1 MATSDPYIGRR
12 EAIGIG
18 IEATPGTAVA
28 PQTWLRWLDQ
38 NLQNKANVVE
48 NESALGVV
56 DRVEDSA
63 VSYTWAEGSIGG
75 KITVD
80 SMGFLLLG
88 FFGSVSTGAAV
99 SGVYPHTFTMDQ
111 SSLPKTLTFARSSP
125 LASQRFAYG
134 VVDSL
139 EITAETDQYV
149 QVVAAVKARAGAS
162 SSETVALTTQEEF
175 LSKHVTLKVAAN
187 TAGLAAA
194 TKIDASRVQVVL
206 ERTSEVFNPLGSD
219 NAPVFD
225 RGVYE
230 ARGEFVV
237 RMTDTQYETDFLAGT
252 RKALSIDITSNAKGV
267 NFVGSKVRYRELES
281 NRDRDGIVTAT
292 VQFFF
297 EFDTAVNTA
306 LATILKSTLATYAS
320 V

>member
-1 MATSDPYIGRR
+1 MATSSPYIGRR
-12 EAIGIG
+12 EAVGVG
-18 IEATPGTAVA
+18 IESTPGTSVA

-38 NLQNKANVVE
+38 DFQNRANVVE
-48 NESALGVV
+48 NESAIGVV

-63 VSYTWAEGSIGG
+63 VSHTWAEGSIGG

-80 SMGFLLLG
+80 SIGFFLLG
-88 FFGSVSTGAAV
+88 FFGTVSTGAAV

-111 SSLPKTLTFARSSP
+111 SSLPKTLTIARSSP
-125 LASQRFAYG
+125 LASQRFAYA

-139 EITAETDQYV
+139 EFTAETDQYV
-149 QVVAAVKARAGAS
+149 QFSAAVKARSGVS
-162 SSETVALTTQEEF
+162 STETVALTTQEEF
-175 LSKHVTLKVAAN
+175 LAKHVTLKVAAN

-194 TKIDASRVQVVL
+194 TKIDASRVQVTL
-206 ERTSEVFNPLGSD
+206 ERSSEVFNPLGSD
-219 NAPVFD
+219 NLPVFD
-225 RGVYE
+225 RGAYE

-252 RKALSIDITSNAKGV
+252 RKAMSIDITSNAKGIT
-267 NFVGSKVRYRELES
+267 FTGSKVRYRELEVS
-281 NRDRDGIVTAT
+281 RDRDNVVTAT

-306 LATILKSTLATYAS
+306 LTTVLKSTLSGYAAA
-320 V
+320 

>member
-12 EAIGIG
+12 EAVGIG

-28 PQTWLRWLDQ
+28 PQTWLRWLEQ
-38 NLQNKANVVE
+38 SLQSRANVVE
-48 NESALGVV
+48 NESAIGVV

-63 VSYTWAEGSIGG
+63 VSYTWTEGTISG

-80 SMGFLLLG
+80 SLGFFFLG

-99 SGVYPHTFTMDQ
+99 SGVYPHTFTMNQ

-125 LASQRFAYG
+125 LVSQRFAYG

-149 QVVAAVKARAGAS
+149 QVSAEVKARSGATS
-162 SSETVALTTQEEF
+162 TETVALTTQEEF

-187 TAGLAAA
+187 TAGLAGA
-194 TKIDASRVQVVL
+194 TKIDASRVMVRLQ
-206 ERTSEVFNPLGSD
+206 RPSEPFNPLGSD
-219 NAPVFD
+219 NLPIFD

-230 ARGEFVV
+230 ARGEFVI
-237 RMTDTQYETDFLAGT
+237 RLTDTQYETDFLAGT
-252 RKALSIDITSNAKGV
+252 RKALSVDITSNAKGLTLT
-267 NFVGSKVRYRELES
+267 GSKTRYRELEAS
-281 NRDRDGIVTAT
+281 RDRDGIVTAT

-306 LATILKSTLATYAS
+306 MTAVLKSTLATYAAA
-320 V
+320 